1 MNHYAGERIM
11 LEKKSKTARNEFEK
25 RIKDRTDKLNRTID
39 SLNIEVA
46 ERKRADEA
54 LRRMHGVAEIVDT
67 RALLEEISSMLS
79 LSTDV
84 AMDIAP
90 DMPVL
95 HTDRLRL
102 GQVFANLIGNAVK
115 HLTDSQV
122 HIWVT
127 VREKG
132 RFYEFSVA
140 DDGPGIA
147 PQYGE
152 KVCMMFQTLTPRDV
166 GNDSGIGLALV
177 KKIVEEK
184 HGLVTLE
191 SEDGKGS
198 TFRFTWPKSSV

>member
-46 ERKRADEA
+46 ERKQSEEA
-54 LRRMHGVAEIVDT
+54 LRRTHGVAEIVDT

-95 HTDRLRL
+95 HTDRLL
-102 GQVFANLIGNAVK
+102 SS
-115 HLTDSQV
+115 TTP
-122 HIWVT
+122 T
-127 VREKG
+127 VR
-132 RFYEFSVA
+132 Y
-140 DDGPGIA
+140 
-147 PQYGE
+147 
-152 KVCMMFQTLTPRDV
+152 
-166 GNDSGIGLALV
+166 
-177 KKIVEEK
+177 
-184 HGLVTLE
+184 
-191 SEDGKGS
+191 
-198 TFRFTWPKSSV
+198 TFG